1 MQAERIDGIK
11 TDVRVGLIGCIADD
25 GICKEC
31 LSSPM
36 IGQHLCADGIAQ
48 CVKGTCLLYMQV
60 KGIDSVKTLVCI
72 LQIGGVAEEGV
83 CIE

>member
-1 MQAERIDGIK
+1 
-11 TDVRVGLIGCIADD
+11 
-25 GICKEC
+25 
-31 LSSPM
+31 M